1 MSPDTILLAAFGLD
15 LLPCSRCGG
24 RLQLIAT
31 ISDLRVIERILA
43 HFARASASALA
54 LPSPPVPAAQS

>member
-15 LLPCSRCGG
+15 RLPCSRCGG
-24 RLQLIAT
+24 RLQLSAT

-43 HFARASASALA
+43 HFARASALA
-54 LPSPPVPAAQS
+54 LPSPTVPAAQS

>member
-15 LLPCSRCGG
+15 ALACSRCGG
-24 RLQLIAT
+24 RRLIAT

>member
-15 LLPCSRCGG
+15 ALACSRCGG

-31 ISDLRVIERILA
+31 ISDLRVTERTLA
-43 HFARASASALA
+43 HFARASALA
-54 LPSPPVPAAQS
+54 LPSPTVPAAQC